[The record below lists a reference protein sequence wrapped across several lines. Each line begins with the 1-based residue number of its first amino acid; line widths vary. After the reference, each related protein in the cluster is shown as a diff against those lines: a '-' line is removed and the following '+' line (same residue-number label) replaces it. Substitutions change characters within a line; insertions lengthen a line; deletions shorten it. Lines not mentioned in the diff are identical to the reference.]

1 MEGIRR
7 ASESAL
13 AGSAAARA
21 DAATCACMLSMFIAV
36 LFCLGAASGQTAE
49 APGPAAITPASFA
62 VNTGGTSP

>member
-21 DAATCACMLSMFIAV
+21 DAATCMLSMFIAV